1 MKPTSFNYLKK
12 SMYLILKTIKNNQ
25 KKQLKL
31 ITMKNLLLAL
41 FTFLSINAFSQSFDG
56 VAISGDLPTAV
67 AKYKAK
73 GYKVSESFES
83 GVSLK
88 GLVANREVELMLFV
102 TPKSKT
108 LFKAVVFMP
117 KLENWYDLKDDYNRY
132 LEILSDNYGKP
143 KDSYTMFNSPYKEG
157 DGYEMT
163 AVVNDK
169 CAYAAYWFDL
179 DNSNISLQISK
190 YKQVRIAYENIKNMT
205 LRDKEKSDIEK
216 NVF

>member
-1 MKPTSFNYLKK
+1 
-12 SMYLILKTIKNNQ
+12 
-25 KKQLKL
+25 
-31 ITMKNLLLAL
+31 MKNLLLAL

-56 VAISGDLPTAV
+56 VSISGDLPTAI

-73 GYKVSESFES
+73 GYKLTENFES
-83 GVSLK
+83 GASLK
-88 GLVANREVELMLFV
+88 GTVANREVELMLFI

-117 KLENWYDLKDDYNRY
+117 KFDNWYDLKDDYNRY
-132 LEILSDNYGKP
+132 LEILTANYGNP
-143 KDSYTMFNSPYKEG
+143 KDTYTLFYTPYKEG

-163 AVVNDK
+163 AVASDK
-169 CAYAAYWFDL
+169 CGYSAYWFNL

-190 YKQVRIAYENIKNMT
+190 YKQVRIAYENIKNME
-205 LRDKEKSDIEK
+205 LRDKEKSTIEK

>member
-1 MKPTSFNYLKK
+1 MKK
-12 SMYLILKTIKNNQ
+12 
-25 KKQLKL
+25 
-31 ITMKNLLLAL
+31 LLLSL
-41 FTFLSINAFSQSFDG
+41 FVLLSINAFCQSFDG
-56 VAISGDLPTAV
+56 VTISGDLPTAV

-73 GYKVSESFES
+73 GYKVTETFES

-88 GLVANREVELMLFV
+88 GEVASREVELMLFI

-108 LFKAVVFMP
+108 IFKAVVFMP
-117 KLENWYDLKDDYNRY
+117 KFENWYDLKDDYNRY
-132 LEILSDNYGKP
+132 LQILSTNYGMP
-143 KDSYTMFNSPYKEG
+143 KDSYSMFNTPYKEG

-163 AVVNDK
+163 AVVSDK

-190 YKQVRIAYENIKNMT
+190 YKQVRIAYENIKNMA